1 MMTAQ
6 PSYFCIA
13 NLGDA
18 NPFEHG
24 GAFVCID
31 RRGIYDPILLI
42 YDEDFR
48 KRSEV
53 TLEPCHR
60 IMSSTGE
67 IIAVG
72 TNKFH
77 ATHPEWFSDSLN
89 EVADFYGR
97 DFDEIV
103 NELVSGDAVLRA
115 GIYLA
120 LIGYHGVNE
129 FDHYPYIYESEKEA
143 KRFCDQMLMQIQ
155 ESKTWWDGY
164 FNTEKN

>member
-1 MMTAQ
+1 MSQ

-18 NPFEHG
+18 DPFEHG

-31 RRGIYDPILLI
+31 RRGEYDPILLI
-42 YDEDFR
+42 YDQDFK

-60 IMSSTGE
+60 VVSSTRE
-67 IIAVG
+67 ILSVG

-77 ATHPEWFSDSLN
+77 ATNPEWFSESL
-89 EVADFYGR
+89 EKVAGFNGR
-97 DFDEIV
+97 DFDEFV
-103 NELVSGDAVLRA
+103 GELVSTNVAKRA
-115 GIYLA
+115 GAYLA
-120 LIGYHGVNE
+120 LVDYHGVHE
-129 FDHYPYIYESEKEA
+129 FDHYPHIYENEEDA
-143 KRFCDQMLMQIQ
+143 RNFCNQMLAQIE

-164 FNTEKN
+164 FRKEVN

>member
-1 MMTAQ
+1 MTAQ

-18 NPFEHG
+18 DPFEHG

-42 YDEDFR
+42 YDQDFK

-60 IMSSTGE
+60 IISSTGE
-67 IIAVG
+67 ILSVG

-77 ATHPEWFSDSLN
+77 ATHPEWFSDSLS
-89 EVADFYGR
+89 EVAEFNER
-97 DFDEIV
+97 DFGDFV
-103 NELVSGDAVLRA
+103 SELVTADVVMRA
-115 GIYLA
+115 SAYLA
-120 LIGYHGVNE
+120 LIGYHGVRE
-129 FDHYPYIYESEKEA
+129 FDHYPYIYEKEEDA
-143 KRFCDQMLMQIQ
+143 RNFCNQMLAQIE

-164 FNTEKN
+164 FKKEVN

>member
-1 MMTAQ
+1 MTAQ

-18 NPFEHG
+18 DPFEHG

-31 RRGIYDPILLI
+31 RRGIYDPIMLI
-42 YDEDFR
+42 YDQDFK

-60 IMSSTGE
+60 IIEENTF
-67 IIAVG
+67 VG

-77 ATHPEWFSDSLN
+77 ATHTEWFSDSLS
-89 EVADFYGR
+89 EVAEFHGR
-97 DFDEIV
+97 DFGEFV
-103 NELVSGDAVLRA
+103 SELVSTDVVMRA

-120 LIGYHGVNE
+120 LVSYHGVYE
-129 FDHYPYIYESEKEA
+129 FDQYPYIYEKEEDA
-143 KRFCDQMLMQIQ
+143 RNFCNQMLAQIE

-164 FNTEKN
+164 FRKEVN

>member
-1 MMTAQ
+1 MTAQ

-18 NPFEHG
+18 DPFEYG

-42 YDEDFR
+42 YDEDFK

-53 TLEPCHR
+53 ALEPCHR
-60 IMSSTGE
+60 ITSPTGE
-67 IIAVG
+67 VVGVG

-77 ATHPEWFSDSLN
+77 PTIPEWFSDSLEKFAGFYSR
-89 EVADFYGR
+89 EV
-97 DFDEIV
+97 DEVIC
-103 NELVSGDAVLRA
+103 ELVNTDVVLRA

-120 LIGYHGVNE
+120 LVGYHGIYE
-129 FDHYPYIYESEKEA
+129 FDQEPYIYENEEDA
-143 KRFCDQMLMQIQ
+143 RNFCNQMLMQVE
-155 ESKTWWDGY
+155 ESKTWRDGY
-164 FNTEKN
+164 FKKEVN